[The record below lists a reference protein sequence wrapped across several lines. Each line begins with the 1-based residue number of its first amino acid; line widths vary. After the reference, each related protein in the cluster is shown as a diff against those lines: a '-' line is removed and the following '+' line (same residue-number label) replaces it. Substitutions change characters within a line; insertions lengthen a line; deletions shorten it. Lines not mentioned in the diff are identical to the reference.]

1 MVGGSQSRYGLETK
15 WLSEGLVAIRLS
27 NLVVV
32 VMVML
37 IVMVLVVRKVMVVVV
52 VVVMVVL
59 ILMDIAG
66 SLGVSKIT
74 S

>member
-15 WLSEGLVAIRLS
+15 WLSEGLVAMRS
-27 NLVVV
+27 GNLEVV

-52 VVVMVVL
+52 VVVVLVL
-59 ILMDIAG
+59 I
-66 SLGVSKIT
+66 
-74 S
+74 